1 MLNINLL
8 NFINLKV
15 ILKLFII
22 ITLLKL
28 ELKVGLID
36 ENFKIKLFKLGG
48 NKINFVRMEIEKLEK
63 FYSK

>member
-1 MLNINLL
+1 M
-8 NFINLKV
+8 